1 MWVENADLIGKE
13 RVGEVGKAS
22 LKGKCIKL
30 NLEMLNLLCWKR
42 WDRAQASDQI

>member
-1 MWVENADLIGKE
+1 MWVENAERIGEE
-13 RVGEVGKAS
+13 RAGEVGKAS

-42 WDRAQASDQI
+42 WVRAQASNQI